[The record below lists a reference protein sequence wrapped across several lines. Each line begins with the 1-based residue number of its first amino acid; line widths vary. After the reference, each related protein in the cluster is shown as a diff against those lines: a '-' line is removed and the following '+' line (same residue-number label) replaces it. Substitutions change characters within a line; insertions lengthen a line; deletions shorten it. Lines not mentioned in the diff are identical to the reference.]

1 MKFTRPGK
9 ALVATA
15 LSCLFLAGTAHADAF
30 AKPGDTL
37 LRSDLQLLNDSGLL
51 NLPLTAWPLSNG
63 DIAGGLREIESS
75 SSSVSVASALVRVR
89 ERIRW
94 ESNPDAW
101 RFDFGLS
108 AAANPRVIRSF
119 ENTPRE
125 DGEIFA
131 RLNWLGERFA
141 INLQAT
147 AVANPFDGDDVRPDG
162 TYIGVALGNWMVSAG
177 WQERWW
183 GPGNNGSLILS
194 SNARPPP
201 GITLQRNNSKAFETK
216 WLSWIGPW
224 TFTTFMDLLDDER
237 AVEDALL
244 FGARFSFRPVSGLE
258 IGLSRT
264 AQWCGED
271 RPCDLK
277 TFFNLL
283 VGKDNG
289 GVNVATEE
297 QPGNQ
302 LAGFDIR
309 WALPRQIPVA
319 LYMQWIGEDGRPDT
333 VLPGSWLRQVG
344 AEVWGGIG
352 TLRHTT
358 FFEISDTACREGGIG
373 AADIKPNCGYQ
384 HHIYKTG
391 YRYGGR
397 SLGHSTD
404 GDGLSYSLG
413 STLVQ
418 SSGHSWNV
426 LLRYME
432 INRVGS
438 PDPRHSLSATP
449 QDIADI
455 QISHDRITA
464 FGTFKLGLG
473 YGRLD
478 DAVTDEVS
486 NETSAFIQWSSR

>member
-1 MKFTRPGK
+1 MKLIRLSN
-9 ALVATA
+9 ALVAVT
-15 LSCLFLAGTAHADAF
+15 LFCSFYAGAVHADAF

-63 DIAGGLREIESS
+63 DIAGGLRDIDSGS
-75 SSSVSVASALVRVR
+75 TDASVASALDRVR

-94 ESNPDAW
+94 ESIPDAW
-101 RFDFGLS
+101 RFDFGMSL
-108 AAANPRVIRSF
+108 AANPRVIRSF
-119 ENTPRE
+119 ENTPRAE
-125 DGEIFA
+125 GEIFA

-141 INLQAT
+141 INLQVT
-147 AVANPFDGDDVRPDG
+147 AVANPFDGEEIRPDD
-162 TYIGVALGNWMVSAG
+162 TYIGVALGNWMLSAG

-194 SNARPPP
+194 SNARPSP
-201 GITLQRNNSKAFETK
+201 GIMLQRNNSTAPKTK
-216 WLSWIGPW
+216 WLRWLGPW
-224 TFTTFMDLLDDER
+224 TFVTFMDLLDDER
-237 AVEDALL
+237 EVEDALL

-271 RPCDLK
+271 RPCDLQA
-277 TFFNLL
+277 FFDML
-283 VGKDNG
+283 VGNDNKD
-289 GVNVATEE
+289 VNVNPEDE
-297 QPGNQ
+297 PGNQ
-302 LAGFDIR
+302 LAGIDIR

-319 LYMQWIGEDGRPDT
+319 LYVQWIGEDSRKDSPS
-333 VLPGSWLRQVG
+333 PGSWLRQAGVEFWG
-344 AEVWGGIG
+344 TLGSLGHRTYAEV
-352 TLRHTT
+352 
-358 FFEISDTACREGGIG
+358 SDTTCHEGALG
-373 AADIKPNCGYQ
+373 AGDPEPNCAYR
-384 HHIYKTG
+384 HHIYRTG
-391 YRYGGR
+391 YRYQGR
-397 SLGHSTD
+397 SMGHSID

-418 SSGHSWNV
+418 SSGHNWNV

-432 INRVGS
+432 INRIGK
-438 PDPRHSLSATP
+438 PDPSHSLSATP

-455 QISHDRITA
+455 QISHDRITD

-473 YGRLD
+473 YSRLD
-478 DAVTDEVS
+478 DEATNEVS